1 MSGHAA
7 ALPTMPRN
15 SRRVISTPGLRRP
28 HRTLSN
34 WPSERAGNG
43 SLLQLLVRDSVRYGS
58 IATGLSHQQVKPC
71 TLCPESRRAIAP
83 QRNDAKGQ
91 QETSSHCNN
100 LTVYSITSSAR
111 ASNLAGNS
119 VPSASSGFQV
129 DNELQLGGSLHWKF
143 GGVCSFQN
151 LTGVNADLTIRIG
164 NTRSVIHEA
173 TGRRKFPPRINSRD
187 FVDLR

>member
-1 MSGHAA
+1 MSASCQQA
-7 ALPTMPRN
+7 T
-15 SRRVISTPGLRRP
+15 SRYSFDHLVG
-28 HRTLSN
+28 
-34 WPSERAGNG
+34 ERE
-43 SLLQLLVRDSVRYGS
+43 QLGRELG
-58 IATGLSHQQVKPC
+58 
-71 TLCPESRRAIAP
+71 PER
-83 QRNDAKGQ
+83 
-91 QETSSHCNN
+91 
-100 LTVYSITSSAR
+100 
-111 ASNLAGNS
+111 
-119 VPSASSGFQV
+119 SSGFQV